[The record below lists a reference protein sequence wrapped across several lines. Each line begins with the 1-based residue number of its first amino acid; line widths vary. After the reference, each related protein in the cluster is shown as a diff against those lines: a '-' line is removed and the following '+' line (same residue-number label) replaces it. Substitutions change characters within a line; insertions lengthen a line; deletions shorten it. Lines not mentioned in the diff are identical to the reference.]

1 MTGECATYKAI
12 CANLS
17 MTKGGGGVGDVW
29 CKITESELKK
39 QTVPVERKTIGGER
53 CFTVEVS
60 MRTS

>member
-39 QTVPVERKTIGGER
+39 TNG
-53 CFTVEVS
+53 
-60 MRTS
+60 TSGTQNNRRGKMLHC